1 MARHD
6 FEEVLG
12 GMARA
17 GLLRIAEATFEK
29 DGKAIPYCRVT
40 LTQAGYSVDQSM
52 PVAFVM
58 KNTSTASTRRR
69 PQGKTTAPKNQGKT
83 TAPKN
88 RKRRRAGVPEM
99 PATANSPRRATPSE
113 GEPGAPFPAEAMLRA
128 WRLAESRR
136 RGVPAFRI
144 FTDKALQAMAAAR
157 PSGTQGLLTI
167 SGLGIRTVEQY
178 GVEICRILSGRS
190 D

>member
-1 MARHD
+1 LCPAGDIARHA

-17 GLLRIAEATFEK
+17 GLLHLSDATFEK
-29 DGKAIPYCRVT
+29 DGTPIPYCKVT
-40 LTQAGYSVDQSM
+40 LTQAGYAVDRSM
-52 PVAFVM
+52 PIAFVM
-58 KNTSTASTRRR
+58 KNTSPASTRRR
-69 PQGKTTAPKNQGKT
+69 PQGKTTASK
-83 TAPKN
+83 
-88 RKRRRAGVPEM
+88 KRRRAVSPEM
-99 PATANSPRRATPSE
+99 PTEASSRRGLANPTE
-113 GEPGAPFPAEAMLRA
+113 GEAGPPSRVEAILRA

-144 FTDKALQAMAAAR
+144 FTDKALQAMAAMR

-178 GVEICRILSGRS
+178 GVQLCRILSDRS